1 MFKNTKFSGKPI
13 ISQIIN
19 FLNNTD
25 ISRTA
30 NKHKSDRYYKRFKT
44 KDHLISMLYVVLS
57 GCNSLREIE
66 SIVLACEG
74 RINHLG
80 LNSIPKRS
88 TLSDANR
95 KRSSEVFCS
104 IYFALYDRYRSLL
117 SDSKSKIQVPKHL
130 QIIDSTTIRLF
141 SEILRGVGRN
151 PMTGKKKGG
160 IKIHTLMN
168 SLEDV
173 PTFVKFTSA
182 NVSDHKFLKDV
193 PLKRNSLVAIDRGYN
208 DYKQFRKWTKDGI
221 HFVTRLKK
229 SSVYKTLEEYD
240 IDDNVDS
247 GVLKDEKI
255 ELEDNE
261 GTIELRLVTYWDDKN
276 KKLYQFLTNN
286 FDYSPE
292 TIAAIY
298 KKRWQI
304 ELLFKRLKQNFPLKY
319 FLGDTQNA
327 IEIQIWTC
335 LIAQLILLII
345 QKSSKRQWSFS
356 NLTSVIRFH
365 LMTYIDLI
373 KFMDNPTAGWNHLK
387 TKDDYQEQLFG
398 FT

>member
-66 SIVLACEG
+66 SIILACEG

-104 IYFALYDRYRSLL
+104 IYFELYARYRSLL
-117 SDSKSKIQVPKHL
+117 SDSKSKTQVPKHL

-168 SLEDV
+168 SNEDV

-182 NVSDHKFLKDV
+182 NVSDHKFLKYA

-229 SSVYKTLEEYD
+229 NAVYKTLEEYD
-240 IDDNVDS
+240 IDDNVDA

-255 ELEDNE
+255 ELEDKE

-276 KKLYQFLTNN
+276 KKLYHFLTNN
-286 FDYSPE
+286 FDYSPDI
-292 TIAAIY
+292 IAAIY

-335 LIAQLILLII
+335 LIAQLIILII
-345 QKSSKRQWSFS
+345 QKSAQKQWSFS
-356 NLTSVIRFH
+356 NLMSVIRFH

-373 KFMDNPTAGWNHLK
+373 KFMNNPTAGWNQLK